1 MSSRRFSRA
10 IVLQSLYEWDFWSKK
25 VDLKTI
31 LERNTKEFG
40 TGRVKGVDFIFWLA
54 DTVVS
59 HLEEIDKII
68 KERASQRPF
77 DQMNIIDRN
86 VLRIGL
92 AEFLYG
98 RKEKIP
104 PKVAINEA
112 VELAKTFG
120 GENSGRFVN
129 GVLGGV
135 YKDIKEKDEKF

>member
-1 MSSRRFSRA
+1 MSNRRFSRA

-31 LERNTKEFG
+31 LERNTREFG
-40 TGRVKGVDFIFWLA
+40 AGRIKDIDFIFWLA
-54 DTVVS
+54 EAVAS
-59 HLEEIDKII
+59 HIEEIDKII

-77 DQMNIIDRN
+77 DQINIIDRN

-98 RKEKIP
+98 HKEKIP

-135 YKDIKEKDEKF
+135 YKEKEKDEEF

>member
-40 TGRVKGVDFIFWLA
+40 IGRVKGVDFIFWLA
-54 DTVVS
+54 NTVVS
-59 HLEEIDKII
+59 HLEDLEEIDKII

-77 DQMNIIDRN
+77 DQINIIDRN

-135 YKDIKEKDEKF
+135 YKDIKKR